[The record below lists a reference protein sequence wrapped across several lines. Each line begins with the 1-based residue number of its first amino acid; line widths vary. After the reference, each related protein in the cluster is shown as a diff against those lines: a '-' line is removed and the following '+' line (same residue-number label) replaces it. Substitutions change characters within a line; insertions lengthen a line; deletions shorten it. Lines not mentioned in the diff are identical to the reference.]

1 MESGFTEIVGDIL
14 SISQKKELLDHLLEF
29 VSDNKKNL
37 FEKIIQY
44 RTRYIT
50 VVVEDIFQ
58 PHNISA
64 VLRTCDCFGIQDVH
78 IVENK
83 NKFKINPDI
92 ALGSSKWI
100 TLKKFNSGENSALS
114 AIHFLKDQGYRIV
127 AATPH
132 KNDKLLSDLSL
143 VSKTALLFGTEM
155 GGLSDISI
163 QNADEFV
170 KIPMYGFTES
180 FNISVSVAIVLHYLT
195 EKLRSSDINWKL
207 DKDEMTNI
215 KLSWVKNVLKRSEL
229 YEKRFLKNL

>member
-1 MESGFTEIVGDIL
+1 MDKAL
-14 SISQKKELLDHLLEF
+14 LKSQKKELLDYLLGF
-29 VSDNKKNL
+29 ISPNKKNL
-37 FEKIIQY
+37 FETIINY

-78 IVENK
+78 IIENR
-83 NKFKINPDI
+83 NKFEVNPDI

-100 TLKKFNSGENSALS
+100 TFKKFDSGDNSALN
-114 AIHFLKDQGYRIV
+114 AINFLKDKGYRIV

-132 KNDKLLSDLSL
+132 NNDKLLNELNLD
-143 VSKTALLFGTEM
+143 SKTALLFGTEM

-180 FNISVSVAIVLHYLT
+180 FNISVSVAIVLHHLT
-195 EKLRSSDINWKL
+195 GKLRTSDINWRL
-207 DKDEMTNI
+207 DEDEMTDV
-215 KLSWVKNVLKRSEL
+215 KLCWVKKVLKRSDL
-229 YEKRFLKNL
+229 IEKRFLKNS